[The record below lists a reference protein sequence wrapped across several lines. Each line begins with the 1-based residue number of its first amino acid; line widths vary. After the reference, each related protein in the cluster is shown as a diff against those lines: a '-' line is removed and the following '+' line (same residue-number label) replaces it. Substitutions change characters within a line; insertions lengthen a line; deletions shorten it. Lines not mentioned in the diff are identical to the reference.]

1 MGYLPCPPSSI
12 FKLNGAI
19 REIFRMLEI
28 SVGGLIRAFLGAI
41 ATWAILPCACAQEI
55 PSGFNV
61 ERYATV
67 WERNPFMLGKAAA
80 PQVQPS
86 VFEKLYLASWLNDGG
101 KLVILVENWETNE
114 VQRIAAE
121 PNHNNLRLVKMR
133 LNLNPRLV
141 GAVISDGNEVGTL
154 KFRCDA
160 QFASGSPAGDGN
172 GPAQNP
178 VVAGSQAP
186 SRQSQRSSLQ
196 QTIPVNQP
204 YRIYPGRPRVHHE
217 GGGSRQSS
225 GTATRRL
232 KGVLQNLT
240 AAQ

>member
-1 MGYLPCPPSSI
+1 MGRVPEI
-12 FKLNGAI
+12 FK
-19 REIFRMLEI
+19 MLEI
-28 SVGGLIRAFLGAI
+28 SVGGLFPAFLGVI
-41 ATWAILPCACAQEI
+41 ATGAIFPSAYAQEI

-67 WERNPFMLGKAAA
+67 WERNPFTLGKAAA
-80 PQVQPS
+80 PQLQPS
-86 VFEKLYLASWLNDGG
+86 VFDKLYLASWLIDGG
-101 KLVILVENWETNE
+101 KLGILVGNSETNE
-114 VQRIAAE
+114 VQRIVAE

-141 GAVISDGNEVGTL
+141 EAIISDGNEVGTL
-154 KFRCDA
+154 KFRYDP
-160 QFASGSPAGDGN
+160 QFVSQSPPGDGN

-178 VVAGSQAP
+178 VVGGSQAP

-196 QTIPVNQP
+196 QTMPVNQP

-225 GTATRRL
+225 GTATPRL

-240 AAQ
+240 PAQ